1 MQTQEQNL
9 VKRSQ
14 EGDLQAFNQLV
25 ELYQTQLYGLAYN
38 ILRNTASA
46 EDITQESF
54 ISAFKSIGKFRGG
67 SFKAWLF
74 RIVTNTSIDYL
85 RSSKRHPSESL
96 DESIAELGFD
106 VASKEESPEEH
117 AMRREL
123 RSEIERGLHVLPY
136 DQRMAATLV
145 DIQGLS
151 YEEAAEALGISS
163 GTLKSRLS
171 RGRFRLRDF
180 LLQKPEL
187 LQAEFRLSK

>member
-14 EGDLQAFNQLV
+14 EGNLQAFNQLV
-25 ELYQTQLYGLAYN
+25 ELYQGQLYGLAYN

-54 ISAFKSIGKFRGG
+54 ISAFKNIGKFRGG

-74 RIVTNTSIDYL
+74 RIATNTSIDYL
-85 RSSKRHPSESL
+85 RSFKRHPSESL
-96 DESIAELGFD
+96 DESIAEFGFD

-136 DQRMAATLV
+136 DQRMAVTLV

-187 LQAEFRLSK
+187 LPAEFRLSK